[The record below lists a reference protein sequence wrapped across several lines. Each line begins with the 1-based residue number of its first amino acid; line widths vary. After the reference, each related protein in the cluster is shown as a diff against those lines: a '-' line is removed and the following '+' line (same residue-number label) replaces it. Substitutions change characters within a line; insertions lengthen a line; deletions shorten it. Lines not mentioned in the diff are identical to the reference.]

1 MNVEEVKGAII
12 KFGSQQAAARKLGI
26 TRGQLRHILGIGRG
40 TFKEVSSS
48 IPRNTRSQ
56 STSAKSLKEFRMLYD
71 KDVIVPRK
79 IKEALKRLGANGWTY
94 EAELIHD
101 AGISQTD
108 MGNFR
113 HLFTDFY
120 VDMKSKRVWAG
131 STKFAQT
138 LKGMI

>member
-1 MNVEEVKGAII
+1 MNVEEVKGAIL

-40 TFKEVSSS
+40 TSKVISS
-48 IPRNTRSQ
+48 IPRNKIGQ
-56 STSAKSLKEFRMLYD
+56 STSCKSLKDFRMLYD
-71 KDVIVPRK
+71 KNVIVPRK
-79 IKEALKRLGANGWTY
+79 IKEALKRLGVNGWTY

-113 HLFTDFY
+113 HLFLDFY
-120 VDMKSKRVWAG
+120 VEMKSKRVWAG
-131 STKFAQT
+131 SAKFAQT
-138 LKGMI
+138 LRGMI